1 MALPPVALPPRP
13 PAPPVAVVRWS
24 LALVWSWVWAPP
36 VSVFAPVVVSWLP
49 LLPPV
54 AVLSAVAAALSMVM
68 EGVEPEP
75 EPPPVRPMT

>member
-1 MALPPVALPPRP
+1 MPPAPPVALPPRP

-24 LALVWSWVWAPP
+24 LALVCAWVWAPP
-36 VSVFAPVVVSWLP
+36 VSVLSLVVVWLP